1 MRLEW
6 VDLRMF
12 YPMRILGLVAKLLL
26 ITKGYSYCVCVGTF
40 RKIAFSRVL
49 WVGHPEYVLLV
60 TMNGF
65 I

>member
-26 ITKGYSYCVCVGTF
+26 ITRGYCVCVGTF

-49 WVGHPEYVLLV
+49 WVGHPEYELLV